1 MQKIK
6 SLMARQGLKSPQ
18 ESMADL
24 SPVENLRIPSK
35 EELRELR
42 EQPIDPQA
50 EQEIIESIE
59 EVYFSNDSFD
69 MVQHEL
75 QQLPPELNLQELED
89 YRDKLKR
96 QQAAVSK
103 KVADLILEK
112 QPAYVKEL
120 ERVTALQTNLQL
132 AAVICTNA
140 RRQLSVSKVGFT
152 EASLGLLA
160 NQRRRQLLTGL
171 LKSLR
176 TIKTLQRTDV
186 RLSEMLE
193 EEDYPGAIQL
203 CLECQKAASTFK
215 HYSCISE
222 LNSKLQDTLE
232 QIEEQLDVAL
242 SRTCKHFDDLHY
254 TKVQLAYSL
263 LGKTQTAM
271 DQLHMHFTQAIHNT
285 VFQVVLGYVELCAG
299 NADTKFQKMQ
309 YKDLCTHITLDSYI
323 PCLTDLCKA
332 LWEVMLSYYR
342 TMQWHADHDQQETT
356 PTPGDPAAAAA
367 ESDELTVDRSYVK
380 KKLEHG
386 LTRIWQDVQL
396 KVKAYILGTDMSNF
410 KYDDFIVV
418 LDVISR
424 LMQVGEEF
432 CSSKSEVL
440 QESIKR
446 QSINY
451 FKNYHRARLEE
462 LRMFLE
468 NETWELC
475 PVKSNFNISQLH
487 EFKFMGQSRSPSVSP
502 SRQAVLS
509 SSSFPAQE
517 ELSLFQQFFQEGNP
531 FEMHIEQK
539 EEETED
545 VLASNGYESD
555 ELEKCVYQDYD
566 SDSDVPEELK
576 QDYVDEQ
583 TGDAPLK
590 SVSRETI
597 RSKKKSDYNLN
608 KSNAPILTN
617 TTLNVIRLVGKY
629 MQMMNILKPIA
640 FDVIHCV
647 SQLFDYYLYAVYTF
661 FGRNDMYES
670 SGLGLISSR
679 LRTTLNRIQ
688 ESLIDVDPV
697 GDTAG
702 VHGPPEDRKE
712 KVPSPHLSQLVVLTN
727 TDTLYGLAQR
737 VVATESL
744 AFLAEQFESLQSHLD
759 TMMPAAKKPFLQ
771 QFYSQTVSTA
781 SELRKPIYWIV
792 AAKAI
797 DYEQM
802 LLLMAGVKWDI
813 REIMSQHNIYVDVLL
828 KEFEQFTIRLGD
840 VSRHVRI
847 PLPVSNVLWE
857 HCIRLAN
864 RTLVE
869 GYANVK
875 KCSNEGRALM
885 QLDFQQFLMK
895 LEKLTDL
902 RPIPDK
908 EFVETYIKAYY
919 LTENDM
925 EQFIKNHREYS
936 MKQLANLVNVCLGS
950 HINKKA
956 RQKLL
961 AAIDDIDRPKR

>member
-1 MQKIK
+1 HFSCC
-6 SLMARQGLKSPQ
+6 SLMTGLKSPQ
-18 ESMADL
+18 ESLSDL
-24 SPVENLRIPSK
+24 GAIESLRVPGK
-35 EELRELR
+35 EEFRELR
-42 EQPIDPQA
+42 EQPSDPQA
-50 EQEIIESIE
+50 EQELINSIE
-59 EVYFSNDSFD
+59 QVYFSADSFD
-69 MVQHEL
+69 IVKYEL
-75 QQLPPELNLQELED
+75 EKLPPVLNLQELEA
-89 YRDKLKR
+89 YRDKLKQ

-120 ERVTALQTNLQL
+120 ERVTSLQTGLQL
-132 AAVICTNA
+132 AAVICTNG
-140 RRQLSVSKVGFT
+140 RRHLNIAKEGFT
-152 EASLGLLA
+152 QASLGLLA
-160 NQRRRQLLTGL
+160 NQRKRQLLIGL

-242 SRTCKHFDDLHY
+242 SKICKNFDINHY
-254 TKVQLAYSL
+254 TKVQQAYRL

-299 NADTKFQKMQ
+299 NTDTKFQKLQ
-309 YKDLCTHITLDSYI
+309 YKDLCTHVTPDSYI
-323 PCLTDLCKA
+323 PCLADLCKA

-342 TMQWHADHDQQETT
+342 TMEWHEKHDNEDTASASEGSNMIGTEETNF
-356 PTPGDPAAAAA
+356 
-367 ESDELTVDRSYVK
+367 DRGYIK

-396 KVKAYILGTDMSNF
+396 KVKTYLLGTDLSIF
-410 KYDDFIVV
+410 KYDDFIFV
-418 LDVISR
+418 LDIISR

-432 CSSKSEVL
+432 CGSKSEVL
-440 QESIKR
+440 QESIRK
-446 QSINY
+446 QSVNY
-451 FKNYHRARLEE
+451 FKNYHRTRLDE

-475 PVKSNFNISQLH
+475 PVKSNFSILQLH
-487 EFKFMGQSRSPSVSP
+487 EFKFMEQSRSPSVSP
-502 SRQAVLS
+502 SKQPVSTS
-509 SSSFPAQE
+509 SKTVT
-517 ELSLFQQFFQEGNP
+517 LFEQYCSGGNP
-531 FEMHIEQK
+531 FEIQANHK
-539 EEETED
+539 DEETED

-555 ELEKCVYQDYD
+555 EQEKSAYQEYD

-576 QDYVDEQ
+576 RDYVDEQ
-583 TGDAPLK
+583 TGDVPVK
-590 SVSRETI
+590 SVSRETLKS
-597 RSKKKSDYNLN
+597 RKKSDYSLN
-608 KSNAPILTN
+608 KVNAPILTN

-640 FDVIHCV
+640 FDVIHFM
-647 SQLFDYYLYAVYTF
+647 SQLFDYYLYAIYTF
-661 FGRNDMYES
+661 FGRNDSLES
-670 SGLGLISSR
+670 TGLGLSSSR

-688 ESLIDVDPV
+688 ESLIDLEVSADP
-697 GDTAG
+697 TATLTAA
-702 VHGPPEDRKE
+702 EERKE
-712 KVPSPHLSQLVVLTN
+712 KVPSPHLSHLVVLTSG
-727 TDTLYGLAQR
+727 DTLYGLAER

-744 AFLAEQFESLQSHLD
+744 VFLAEQFEFLQPHLD
-759 TMMPAAKKPFLQ
+759 AVMPAVKKPFLQ

-792 AAKAI
+792 AGKAL

-802 LLLMAGVKWDI
+802 LLLMANVKWDVK
-813 REIMSQHNIYVDVLL
+813 EIMSQHNIYVDALL
-828 KEFEQFTIRLGD
+828 KEFEQFNRRLNE
-840 VSRHVRI
+840 VSKKVRI
-847 PLPVSNVLWE
+847 PLPVSNILWE

-864 RTLVE
+864 RTIVE
-869 GYANVK
+869 GLLAGLIK
-875 KCSNEGRALM
+875 KKR
-885 QLDFQQFLMK
+885 
-895 LEKLTDL
+895 EKNQID
-902 RPIPDK
+902 
-908 EFVETYIKAYY
+908 A
-919 LTENDM
+919 
-925 EQFIKNHREYS
+925 IKNDKGDITTDPTEIQTTIREYYKHLYQEYS
-936 MKQLANLVNVCLGS
+936 TKQLTNLVNVCLGS